1 MKNYETERYKKYKIL
16 FEKKLSNYKQS
27 ETKLFIKNI
36 LIRTVGI
43 LGTISRKLSKR
54 KKVDVLF
61 LLNSEQTHKRIKP
74 IINYVNNELTV
85 EVSIRNNIISNIKK
99 FRLGMV
105 PFNIPIE
112 LIADYSEAK
121 YYSEIYE
128 PKIIVMIENESLL
141 SSYLKNLT
149 DAKTINVAH
158 GVRTNLIEHSNIDY
172 DYYLIFGKSSL
183 KHLKNNPYLFGTT
196 TPIITGSPFLGA
208 YKIDKKINHERK
220 NIIYLAQ
227 YENSRVRDHLHFS
240 NEIFIK
246 FAKRNPN
253 KPCIIKPHPL
263 DDNQTWKMR
272 TKGIK
277 NVAILNKES
286 NILNAINSAYVSVIA
301 WSNAALESALIEC
314 PIIAIDRS
322 GLANNNLDI
331 SDYFPVVKDVIE
343 FENALLDIEKNHE
356 KYKEVCKR
364 FVDYHLGNIENSQ
377 KKIAETIVGIFNN
390 TCVHLETITSN
401 KNNSKFI

>member
-253 KPCIIKPHPL
+253 KSCVIKPHPL
-263 DDNQTWKMR
+263 DENRIWEIR
-272 TKGIK
+272 TKDIK
-277 NVAILNKES
+277 NITVLDKDS
-286 NILNAINSAYVSVIA
+286 NIINALNSAYVSVVS
-301 WSNAALESALIEC
+301 WSNASLESALIEC
-314 PIIAIDRS
+314 PIISIDRS
-322 GLANNNLDI
+322 GYADNNLDM
-331 SDYFPVVKDVIE
+331 SEFFPVVKNVSD
-343 FENALLDIEKNHE
+343 FEIALLGIENDYE
-356 KYKEVCKR
+356 KYKDACKR
-364 FVDYHLGNIENSQ
+364 FVDYHLGDIENSQ
-377 KKIAETIVGIFNN
+377 KKIADTIIEIINN
-390 TCVHLETITSN
+390 TCTHTKSITSIN
-401 KNNSKFI
+401 